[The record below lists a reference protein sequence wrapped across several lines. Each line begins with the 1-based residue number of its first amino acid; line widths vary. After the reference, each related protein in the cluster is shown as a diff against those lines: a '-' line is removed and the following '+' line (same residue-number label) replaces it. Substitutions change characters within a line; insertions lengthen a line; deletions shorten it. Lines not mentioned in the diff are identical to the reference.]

1 MRFRDD
7 QRGVTVQVGAVLLLG
22 IIVISLSIYQI
33 QVVPAQNE
41 QVEFDH
47 SQAVQSDMQQV
58 RNAILGT
65 AATGSSRP
73 TAVKLGMRYPA
84 RTLFVNPPPA
94 SGSIRTADA
103 GEFTIENAAAVKDE
117 TGDYWDGSTRRFDTS
132 RLVYSPDYAVY
143 DNAPTTTYANSV
155 VYNQFDSGRSI
166 SLSGQRLID
175 GNTVRL
181 VALDGELSTA
191 RSDAVS
197 IDPQAVSASTRTV
210 AVQSTASDPLTV
222 TVPTTLGQ
230 STWDQLL
237 EDETDTDGSVE
248 DATVDTDA
256 DTLTV
261 TLKPGVYELRLAKV
275 GVGTNVG
282 ETSATYLTTVDAPES
297 TGTESTQEFTVEV
310 RDGYDNP
317 VSGVTVEAQA
327 GDGSVTPSSK
337 TTDEEG
343 RVTYSY
349 EAPSSAGTDT
359 IKVSYSGFSGDDTTE
374 ATYDISVNADDGSGD
389 GSGTGDSLNPASSE
403 SGAVR
408 LVDATL
414 GDTKND
420 LEITFDNTG
429 TEDRTLDRARIAFF
443 YYDRNN
449 NKEPD
454 FGELESNTADE
465 LGIGDDFEPVNA
477 DVVFSPG
484 EASVNIVFEQTGG
497 GGTPDVRGA
506 FFILQAEYEETSEI
520 STYFVAVPN

>member
-22 IIVISLSIYQI
+22 IIVISLSIYQV

-84 RTLFVNPPPA
+84 RTLFVNPPPV
-94 SGSIRTADA
+94 SGSIRTTDA
-103 GEFTIENAAAVKDE
+103 GEFTIENADAVNDE
-117 TGDYWDGSTRRFDTS
+117 TKDYWDGTIRRFDTS

-155 VYNQFDSGRSI
+155 VYNEFDSGRSI

-181 VALDGELSTA
+181 VALDGDLSTA

-197 IDPQAVSASTRTV
+197 VDPQAVSASTRTV

-222 TVPTTLGQ
+222 TVPTTLDQ

-237 EDETDTDGSVE
+237 EDETDADGSVE
-248 DATVDTDA
+248 DATVLG

-261 TLKPGVYELRLAKV
+261 TLKPGVYELKLAKI

-282 ETSATYLTTVDAPES
+282 ETKQTYITTVDAPES
-297 TGTESTQEFTVEV
+297 TGTETAQEFTVEV
-310 RDGYDNP
+310 RDQYNNP
-317 VSGVTVEAQA
+317 VSGVVVDAEANR
-327 GDGSVTPSSK
+327 GMVSPSSR
-337 TTDEEG
+337 TSDEEG
-343 RVTYSY
+343 RVTFTY
-349 EAPSSAGTDT
+349 EAPNSEGTDS
-359 IKVSYSGFSGDDTTE
+359 IKIGFGRTFNPGDPDSAEYT
-374 ATYDISVNADDGSGD
+374 ISVSDSGSSD
-389 GSGTGDSLNPASSE
+389 TSSTENNLNPA
-403 SGAVR
+403 GADNSAVQ
-408 LVDATL
+408 LVDSSVDN
-414 GDTKND
+414 GKNRVK
-420 LEITFDNTG
+420 LSFDNTG
-429 TEDRTLDRARIAFF
+429 SNKRTWEEARIAFF
-443 YYDRNN
+443 YNSKD
-449 NKEPD
+449 NKIPD
-454 FGELESNTADE
+454 SGRLEGKEADT
-465 LGIGDDFEPVNA
+465 LAIGDDFESVDTNINIPANA
-477 DVVFSPG
+477 DGSG
-484 EASVNIVFEQTGG
+484 DA
-497 GGTPDVRGA
+497 GTVEIDFDPQKSKVKSG
-506 FFILQAEYEETSEI
+506 FFILQVKYEETSGI
-520 STYFVAVPN
+520 STYFVAANKN